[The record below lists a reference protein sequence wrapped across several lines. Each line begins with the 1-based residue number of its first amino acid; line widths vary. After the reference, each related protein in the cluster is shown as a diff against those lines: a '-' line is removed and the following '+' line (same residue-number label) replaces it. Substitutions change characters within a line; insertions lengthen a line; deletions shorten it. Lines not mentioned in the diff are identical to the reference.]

1 MQEQMGLVKQ
11 KFFKYVEYI
20 ERSLQPAV
28 LTNLKIINN
37 RKVSFSLLED
47 GCLSG
52 VVAEGGLR

>member
-1 MQEQMGLVKQ
+1 MGLVKQ
-11 KFFKYVEYI
+11 KFFKYVQYI
-20 ERSLQPAV
+20 QRSLQPAM

-52 VVAEGGLR
+52 VVAEGGLQ